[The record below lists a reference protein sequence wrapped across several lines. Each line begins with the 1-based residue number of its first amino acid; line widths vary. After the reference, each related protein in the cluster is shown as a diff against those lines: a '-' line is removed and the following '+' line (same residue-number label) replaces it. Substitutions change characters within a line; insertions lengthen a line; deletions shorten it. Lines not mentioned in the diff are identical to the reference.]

1 MAALVDAKW
10 DALRAQNFNG
20 AMSDMT
26 LQWLQANG
34 ATSPDITTA
43 WYEMLGAQLGPQY
56 TGDRSTD
63 WYTLLGNLGYVGQV
77 NERTLQFWQD
87 GGSFNEF
94 NFGTAH
100 AIIDTPWVPL
110 GLPWS
115 ISVTT
120 KGSTN
125 TNACLLAGALVAS
138 GGFQDLSIV
147 AGSTGLTYLKADT
160 LTNANVNGLGLD
172 NDIVP
177 TYWNITATG
186 AETTGT
192 VSTATSGAAGPP
204 AASKAAQPYTTIGKT
219 GDLTLPYVGVIKDIY
234 FTDDSPIQGDT
245 YHVGD
250 NTTQGLLSAPV
261 PIAGEFDISVDW
273 VRSAASTSNFA
284 FGSANNPGNVQGE
297 AALRLYNENGGG
309 NIHEVRLYTGS
320 GSVRF
325 TNALVDIADGQ
336 HFNIRLY
343 RDSSNDV
350 YLEIDGVP
358 FAGGPINNTAGGT
371 FDRIGANAGTDLDE
385 GAYGN
390 LNVSSLSSNRFPV
403 YAEQVQGVGA
413 CVQKFAGTS
422 AGDMGLLTTAGVT
435 YHATNGFVAPNDGT
449 VAQWASGDFSSLLPD
464 AATAGFTL
472 QFEIE
477 SGMFALDVSPAAGL
491 TSVVYANGAGPIT
504 SNFSRDSTTDAWAI
518 NYNGD
523 IQPSVQTNNITSGT
537 HDTITYVLL
546 GSDAG
551 ADEGIARIY
560 RNQFLIA
567 ESPAPATVEVITN
580 LYIGG
585 ISGLIGL
592 PLNPEFAVRNV
603 LLMSTAFVPVV
614 NTNIAFIGDSLPQ
627 RGQYPLLAN
636 PNYPNS
642 TPLKSGYDIASG
654 DYPET
659 PTQTGPLEEAMP
671 GPDPLN
677 ASWFD
682 ESWFAHTERG
692 LAAKGLFTDRVH
704 TYARGGSVLYADPS
718 FPPAFTAHLG
728 LRVDAMQRTSAGEFP
743 TPQLANQKLDIVVI
757 HIGTNDRS
765 VWSTGNYGPVDTVSM
780 SAFLE
785 QQIDRVIAV
794 NNPTQIL
801 LCNLPPPPT
810 GATEPDLAPTQAAM
824 NAMFATFD
832 GYGDVVTLVD
842 LTGLD
847 PGTMLLNSTNV
858 HFNALGYKYVADQ
871 VNEAIDQN
879 TSTYS
884 YPLTKVEG
892 SPALIENTNPETG
905 AAYNG
910 RWTADKWQYIP
921 TNSRLYR
928 INEGYPAT
936 TLVDALH
943 DPDSLED
950 TNATLSD
957 NLGWS
962 DAP

>member
-1 MAALVDAKW
+1 MATLVDAKW
-10 DALRAQNFNG
+10 DALSTYPG
-20 AMSDMT
+20 AMSDKT
-26 LQWLQANG
+26 LAWLQANG
-34 ATSPDITTA
+34 ATSNSIPDA
-43 WYEMLGAQLGPQY
+43 WAEMLTAQGYPVPEEYHRNDAWFQLLRDAGY
-56 TGDRSTD
+56 TGSMNDME
-63 WYTLLGNLGYVGQV
+63 LP
-77 NERTLQFWQD
+77 FWQD

-94 NFGTAH
+94 TFNGTDQLATLN
-100 AIIDTPWVPL
+100 TPWKPN

-115 ISVTT
+115 VTVT
-120 KGSTN
+120 AEAADFTDPGVMLSAAVPARAN
-125 TNACLLAGALVAS
+125 MQQL
-138 GGFQDLSIV
+138 GF
-147 AGSTGLTYLKADT
+147 GGLTGMAYTQSTDL
-160 LTNANVNGLGLD
+160 
-172 NDIVP
+172 VP
-177 TYWNITATG
+177 ASLNQSITQGNNTWNLSATG
-186 AETTGT
+186 ENTIATITGVT
-192 VSTATSGAAGPP
+192 PP
-204 AASKAAQPYTTIGKT
+204 LEGVQAASFGSDAYTTIGASGAGAT
-219 GDLTLPYVGVIKDIY
+219 HYAGVLKNLY
-234 FTDDSPIQGDT
+234 FTDDSPIRGDT

-250 NTTQGLLSAPV
+250 NTTQGPLNTPV

-297 AALRLYNENGGG
+297 AALRLYNENGGS

-325 TNALVDIADGQ
+325 TNALVAIADGQ

-422 AGDMGLLTTAGVT
+422 VGEMGLLTTAGAT
-435 YHATNGFVAPNDGT
+435 YDPVNGFVAPNDGT

-523 IQPSVQTNNITSGT
+523 IQSSVQTNNITSGT

-551 ADEGIARIY
+551 SDEGIARIY

-614 NTNIAFIGDSLPQ
+614 NTNIAVIGDSLPQ

-636 PNYPNS
+636 PNFPDS
-642 TPLKSGYDIASG
+642 TPLKSGYDTANG
-654 DYPET
+654 DYPAT
-659 PTQTGPLEEAMP
+659 PTQTGPLEEATP
-671 GPDPLN
+671 GPAPLN

-704 TYARGGSVLYADPS
+704 TYARGGSVLYAYPS

-728 LRVDAMQRTSAGEFP
+728 LRVDAMQRTGAGEFP
-743 TPQLANQKLDIVVI
+743 APALANPKLDIVVI
-757 HIGTNDRS
+757 HVGANDRS
-765 VWSTGNYGPVDTVSM
+765 VWGGGEFGSVDISGM

-785 QQIDRVIAV
+785 QQLDRIISG
-794 NNPTQIL
+794 NSPRQIL

-810 GATEPDLAPTQAAM
+810 NSTGPLLAETQAAM

-832 GYGDVVTLVD
+832 GYGGVTTMVD

-847 PGTMLLNSTNV
+847 PVTMLLSDTNV
-858 HFNALGYKYVADQ
+858 HYNALGYKYVADQ

-910 RWTADKWQYIP
+910 MWTADKWQYIP